1 MEQVVQDGAREIY
14 QVEQSAVVEKP
25 VYQAV
30 KRLFDVVVSA
40 LALLILGIPMLLLMP
55 VIRADSPGP
64 AIFRQERLG
73 KDGKPFV
80 IYKYRTMQMDAER
93 DGPQW
98 ARAHDVRCT
107 KLGRL
112 LRRGHIDELPQLVN
126 VLRGEMSLVG
136 PRPERACFYQEFER
150 YIRGFSQRLQVTPG
164 ITGWAQINGGYELLP
179 EEKILF
185 DMEYIRHRSVM
196 FDIRCLLGT
205 VRGCSG
211 TTAPDNE
218 RGEREHEAT
227 WEAAHSRRIGG
238 AVRGAAGGRLHKD
251 ACVRAG
257 NAGRR

>member
-1 MEQVVQDGAREIY
+1 MRPMEQVVQDGAREIY

-55 VIRADSPGP
+55 VILADSPGP

-205 VRGCSG
+205 VRVVFRH
-211 TTAPDNE
+211 D
-218 RGEREHEAT
+218 
-227 WEAAHSRRIGG
+227 G
-238 AVRGAAGGRLHKD
+238 AR
-251 ACVRAG
+251 
-257 NAGRR
+257 

>member
-1 MEQVVQDGAREIY
+1 MRPMEQVVQDGAREIY

-40 LALLILGIPMLLLMP
+40 LALLILGIPMLLMP

-205 VRGCSG
+205 VRVVFRH
-211 TTAPDNE
+211 D
-218 RGEREHEAT
+218 
-227 WEAAHSRRIGG
+227 G
-238 AVRGAAGGRLHKD
+238 AR
-251 ACVRAG
+251 
-257 NAGRR
+257 

>member
-1 MEQVVQDGAREIY
+1 MRPMEQVVQDGAREIY

-205 VRGCSG
+205 VRVVFRH
-211 TTAPDNE
+211 D
-218 RGEREHEAT
+218 
-227 WEAAHSRRIGG
+227 G
-238 AVRGAAGGRLHKD
+238 AR
-251 ACVRAG
+251 
-257 NAGRR
+257 

>member
-1 MEQVVQDGAREIY
+1 MRPMEQVVQDGAREIY

-73 KDGKPFV
+73 KGGKPFV

-98 ARAHDVRCT
+98 ARVHDVRCT

-205 VRGCSG
+205 VRVVFRH
-211 TTAPDNE
+211 D
-218 RGEREHEAT
+218 
-227 WEAAHSRRIGG
+227 G
-238 AVRGAAGGRLHKD
+238 AR
-251 ACVRAG
+251 
-257 NAGRR
+257 

>member
-1 MEQVVQDGAREIY
+1 MRPMEQVVQDGAREIY

-112 LRRGHIDELPQLVN
+112 LRRGHIDELPRLVN

-205 VRGCSG
+205 VRVVFRH
-211 TTAPDNE
+211 D
-218 RGEREHEAT
+218 
-227 WEAAHSRRIGG
+227 G
-238 AVRGAAGGRLHKD
+238 AR
-251 ACVRAG
+251 
-257 NAGRR
+257 

>member
-1 MEQVVQDGAREIY
+1 MRPMEQVVQDGAREIY
-14 QVEQSAVVEKP
+14 QVEQSAVVGKP

-73 KDGKPFV
+73 KGGKPFV

-205 VRGCSG
+205 VRVVFRH
-211 TTAPDNE
+211 D
-218 RGEREHEAT
+218 
-227 WEAAHSRRIGG
+227 G
-238 AVRGAAGGRLHKD
+238 AR
-251 ACVRAG
+251 
-257 NAGRR
+257 

>member
-1 MEQVVQDGAREIY
+1 MWPMEQVVQDGAREIY

-30 KRLFDVVVSA
+30 KRLFDVVASA

-64 AIFRQERLG
+64 AIFRQERLSKG
-73 KDGKPFV
+73 GKPFV

-205 VRGCSG
+205 VRVVFRH
-211 TTAPDNE
+211 D
-218 RGEREHEAT
+218 
-227 WEAAHSRRIGG
+227 G
-238 AVRGAAGGRLHKD
+238 AR
-251 ACVRAG
+251 
-257 NAGRR
+257 

>member
-1 MEQVVQDGAREIY
+1 MRPMEQVVQDGAREIY

-73 KDGKPFV
+73 KGGKPFV

-179 EEKILF
+179 EAKILF
-185 DMEYIRHRSVM
+185 DREYIRHRSVM

-205 VRGCSG
+205 VRVVFRH
-211 TTAPDNE
+211 D
-218 RGEREHEAT
+218 
-227 WEAAHSRRIGG
+227 G
-238 AVRGAAGGRLHKD
+238 AR
-251 ACVRAG
+251 
-257 NAGRR
+257 

>member
-1 MEQVVQDGAREIY
+1 MRPMEQVVQDGAREIY

-73 KDGKPFV
+73 KGGKPFV

-112 LRRGHIDELPQLVN
+112 LRRGPIDELTQLVN

-205 VRGCSG
+205 VRVVFRH
-211 TTAPDNE
+211 D
-218 RGEREHEAT
+218 
-227 WEAAHSRRIGG
+227 G
-238 AVRGAAGGRLHKD
+238 AR
-251 ACVRAG
+251 
-257 NAGRR
+257 

>member
-1 MEQVVQDGAREIY
+1 MRPMEQVVQDGAREIY

-73 KDGKPFV
+73 KGGKPFV

-164 ITGWAQINGGYELLP
+164 ITEWAQINGGYELLP

-205 VRGCSG
+205 VRVVFRH
-211 TTAPDNE
+211 D
-218 RGEREHEAT
+218 
-227 WEAAHSRRIGG
+227 G
-238 AVRGAAGGRLHKD
+238 AR
-251 ACVRAG
+251 
-257 NAGRR
+257 

>member
-1 MEQVVQDGAREIY
+1 MRPMEQVVQDGAREIY

-30 KRLFDVVVSA
+30 KRLFDVVASA

-73 KDGKPFV
+73 KGGKPFV

-205 VRGCSG
+205 VRVVFRH
-211 TTAPDNE
+211 D
-218 RGEREHEAT
+218 
-227 WEAAHSRRIGG
+227 G
-238 AVRGAAGGRLHKD
+238 AR
-251 ACVRAG
+251 
-257 NAGRR
+257 

>member
-1 MEQVVQDGAREIY
+1 MRPMEQVVQDGAREIY

-73 KDGKPFV
+73 KGGKPFV

-164 ITGWAQINGGYELLP
+164 ITGWAQINGVYELLP

-205 VRGCSG
+205 VRVVFRH
-211 TTAPDNE
+211 D
-218 RGEREHEAT
+218 
-227 WEAAHSRRIGG
+227 G
-238 AVRGAAGGRLHKD
+238 AR
-251 ACVRAG
+251 
-257 NAGRR
+257 

>member
-1 MEQVVQDGAREIY
+1 MRPMEQVVQDGAREIY
-14 QVEQSAVVEKP
+14 QVEQFAVVEKP

-73 KDGKPFV
+73 KGDKPFV

-205 VRGCSG
+205 VRVVFRH
-211 TTAPDNE
+211 D
-218 RGEREHEAT
+218 
-227 WEAAHSRRIGG
+227 G
-238 AVRGAAGGRLHKD
+238 AR
-251 ACVRAG
+251 
-257 NAGRR
+257 

>member
-1 MEQVVQDGAREIY
+1 M
-14 QVEQSAVVEKP
+14 
-25 VYQAV
+25 

-73 KDGKPFV
+73 KGGKPFV

-205 VRGCSG
+205 VRVVFRHDG
-211 TTAPDNE
+211 A
-218 RGEREHEAT
+218 RYRE
-227 WEAAHSRRIGG
+227 
-238 AVRGAAGGRLHKD
+238 GR
-251 ACVRAG
+251 ART
-257 NAGRR
+257 

>member
-1 MEQVVQDGAREIY
+1 MWPMEQVVQDGAREIY

-73 KDGKPFV
+73 KGGKPFV

-205 VRGCSG
+205 VRVVFRH
-211 TTAPDNE
+211 D
-218 RGEREHEAT
+218 
-227 WEAAHSRRIGG
+227 G
-238 AVRGAAGGRLHKD
+238 AR
-251 ACVRAG
+251 
-257 NAGRR
+257 

>member
-1 MEQVVQDGAREIY
+1 MRPMEQVVQDGAREIY

-73 KDGKPFV
+73 KGGKPFV

-107 KLGRL
+107 RLGRL

-205 VRGCSG
+205 VRVVFRH
-211 TTAPDNE
+211 D
-218 RGEREHEAT
+218 
-227 WEAAHSRRIGG
+227 G
-238 AVRGAAGGRLHKD
+238 AR
-251 ACVRAG
+251 
-257 NAGRR
+257 

>member
-1 MEQVVQDGAREIY
+1 MRPMEQVVQDGAREIY

-25 VYQAV
+25 VYQAE

-98 ARAHDVRCT
+98 ARVHDVRCT

-205 VRGCSG
+205 VRMVFRH
-211 TTAPDNE
+211 D
-218 RGEREHEAT
+218 
-227 WEAAHSRRIGG
+227 G
-238 AVRGAAGGRLHKD
+238 AR
-251 ACVRAG
+251 
-257 NAGRR
+257 

>member
-30 KRLFDVVVSA
+30 KRLFDVVASA

-73 KDGKPFV
+73 KGGKPFV

-205 VRGCSG
+205 VRVVFRH
-211 TTAPDNE
+211 D
-218 RGEREHEAT
+218 
-227 WEAAHSRRIGG
+227 G
-238 AVRGAAGGRLHKD
+238 AR
-251 ACVRAG
+251 
-257 NAGRR
+257 

>member
-1 MEQVVQDGAREIY
+1 MRPMEQVVQDGAREIY

-64 AIFRQERLG
+64 AIFRQEWLG
-73 KDGKPFV
+73 KGGKPFV

-205 VRGCSG
+205 VRVVFRH
-211 TTAPDNE
+211 D
-218 RGEREHEAT
+218 
-227 WEAAHSRRIGG
+227 G
-238 AVRGAAGGRLHKD
+238 AR
-251 ACVRAG
+251 
-257 NAGRR
+257 

>member
-1 MEQVVQDGAREIY
+1 MRPMEQVVQDGAREIY

-98 ARAHDVRCT
+98 ARVHDVRCT

-205 VRGCSG
+205 VRVVFRH
-211 TTAPDNE
+211 D
-218 RGEREHEAT
+218 
-227 WEAAHSRRIGG
+227 G
-238 AVRGAAGGRLHKD
+238 AR
-251 ACVRAG
+251 
-257 NAGRR
+257 

>member
-1 MEQVVQDGAREIY
+1 MRPMEQDVQDGAREIY

-205 VRGCSG
+205 VRVVFRH
-211 TTAPDNE
+211 D
-218 RGEREHEAT
+218 
-227 WEAAHSRRIGG
+227 G
-238 AVRGAAGGRLHKD
+238 AR
-251 ACVRAG
+251 
-257 NAGRR
+257 

>member
-1 MEQVVQDGAREIY
+1 MRPMEQVVQDGAREIY

-73 KDGKPFV
+73 KGGKPFV

-93 DGPQW
+93 DGTQW

-205 VRGCSG
+205 VRVVFRH
-211 TTAPDNE
+211 D
-218 RGEREHEAT
+218 
-227 WEAAHSRRIGG
+227 G
-238 AVRGAAGGRLHKD
+238 AR
-251 ACVRAG
+251 
-257 NAGRR
+257 

>member
-73 KDGKPFV
+73 KGGKPFV

-205 VRGCSG
+205 VRVVFWH
-211 TTAPDNE
+211 D
-218 RGEREHEAT
+218 
-227 WEAAHSRRIGG
+227 G
-238 AVRGAAGGRLHKD
+238 AR
-251 ACVRAG
+251 
-257 NAGRR
+257 

>member
-1 MEQVVQDGAREIY
+1 MRPMEQVVQDGAREIY

-73 KDGKPFV
+73 KGGKPFV

-150 YIRGFSQRLQVTPG
+150 YIRGFSQRLQVKPG
-164 ITGWAQINGGYELLP
+164 ITGWAQINGLRGDTDIAERIRYDIWYIENWTVALDI
-179 EEKILF
+179 KILF
-185 DMEYIRHRSVM
+185 R
-196 FDIRCLLGT
+196 T
-205 VRGCSG
+205 VF
-211 TTAPDNE
+211 
-218 RGEREHEAT
+218 
-227 WEAAHSRRIGG
+227 GG
-238 AVRGAAGGRLHKD
+238 KMVNDEKIQ
-251 ACVRAG
+251 
-257 NAGRR
+257 

>member
-1 MEQVVQDGAREIY
+1 MRPMEQVVQDGAREIY

-98 ARAHDVRCT
+98 ARVHDVRCT

-112 LRRGHIDELPQLVN
+112 LRRGYIDELPQLVN

-205 VRGCSG
+205 VRVVFRH
-211 TTAPDNE
+211 D
-218 RGEREHEAT
+218 
-227 WEAAHSRRIGG
+227 G
-238 AVRGAAGGRLHKD
+238 AR
-251 ACVRAG
+251 
-257 NAGRR
+257 

>member
-1 MEQVVQDGAREIY
+1 MRPMEQVVQDGAREIY

-40 LALLILGIPMLLLMP
+40 LALLILGTPMLLLMP

-73 KDGKPFV
+73 KGGKPFV

-205 VRGCSG
+205 VRVVFRH
-211 TTAPDNE
+211 D
-218 RGEREHEAT
+218 
-227 WEAAHSRRIGG
+227 G
-238 AVRGAAGGRLHKD
+238 AR
-251 ACVRAG
+251 
-257 NAGRR
+257 

>member
-1 MEQVVQDGAREIY
+1 MRPMEQVVQDGAREIY
-14 QVEQSAVVEKP
+14 QVEQSVVVEKP

-73 KDGKPFV
+73 KGGKPFV

-205 VRGCSG
+205 VRVVFRHDG
-211 TTAPDNE
+211 T
-218 RGEREHEAT
+218 R
-227 WEAAHSRRIGG
+227 
-238 AVRGAAGGRLHKD
+238 
-251 ACVRAG
+251 
-257 NAGRR
+257 

>member
-1 MEQVVQDGAREIY
+1 MRPMEQVVQDGAREIY

-30 KRLFDVVVSA
+30 KRLFDVVASA

-73 KDGKPFV
+73 KGGKPFV

-136 PRPERACFYQEFER
+136 PRPERDCFYQEFER

-205 VRGCSG
+205 VRVVFRH
-211 TTAPDNE
+211 D
-218 RGEREHEAT
+218 
-227 WEAAHSRRIGG
+227 G
-238 AVRGAAGGRLHKD
+238 AR
-251 ACVRAG
+251 
-257 NAGRR
+257 

>member
-1 MEQVVQDGAREIY
+1 MRPMEQVVQDGAREIY

-73 KDGKPFV
+73 KGGKPFV

-205 VRGCSG
+205 VRVVFWH
-211 TTAPDNE
+211 D
-218 RGEREHEAT
+218 
-227 WEAAHSRRIGG
+227 G
-238 AVRGAAGGRLHKD
+238 AR
-251 ACVRAG
+251 
-257 NAGRR
+257 

>member
-73 KDGKPFV
+73 KGGKPFV

-205 VRGCSG
+205 VRVVFRH
-211 TTAPDNE
+211 D
-218 RGEREHEAT
+218 
-227 WEAAHSRRIGG
+227 G
-238 AVRGAAGGRLHKD
+238 AR
-251 ACVRAG
+251 
-257 NAGRR
+257 

>member
-185 DMEYIRHRSVM
+185 DMEYIRRRSVM

-205 VRGCSG
+205 VRVVFRH
-211 TTAPDNE
+211 D
-218 RGEREHEAT
+218 
-227 WEAAHSRRIGG
+227 G
-238 AVRGAAGGRLHKD
+238 AR
-251 ACVRAG
+251 
-257 NAGRR
+257 

>member
-1 MEQVVQDGAREIY
+1 MRPMEQVVQDGAREIY

-30 KRLFDVVVSA
+30 KRLFDVVASA

-73 KDGKPFV
+73 KGGKPFV

-185 DMEYIRHRSVM
+185 DMEYIRRRSVM

-205 VRGCSG
+205 VRVVFRH
-211 TTAPDNE
+211 D
-218 RGEREHEAT
+218 
-227 WEAAHSRRIGG
+227 G
-238 AVRGAAGGRLHKD
+238 AR
-251 ACVRAG
+251 
-257 NAGRR
+257 

>member
-1 MEQVVQDGAREIY
+1 MRAMEQVVQDGAREIY

-73 KDGKPFV
+73 KGGKPFV

-185 DMEYIRHRSVM
+185 DMEYIRRRSVM

-205 VRGCSG
+205 VRVVFRH
-211 TTAPDNE
+211 D
-218 RGEREHEAT
+218 
-227 WEAAHSRRIGG
+227 G
-238 AVRGAAGGRLHKD
+238 AR
-251 ACVRAG
+251 
-257 NAGRR
+257 

>member
-1 MEQVVQDGAREIY
+1 MRPMEQVVQDGAREIY

-40 LALLILGIPMLLLMP
+40 LSLLILGIPMLLLMP

-205 VRGCSG
+205 VRVVFRH
-211 TTAPDNE
+211 D
-218 RGEREHEAT
+218 
-227 WEAAHSRRIGG
+227 G
-238 AVRGAAGGRLHKD
+238 AR
-251 ACVRAG
+251 
-257 NAGRR
+257 

>member
-1 MEQVVQDGAREIY
+1 MRPMEQVVQDGAREIY

-73 KDGKPFV
+73 KGGKPFV

-98 ARAHDVRCT
+98 ARAHNVRCT

-205 VRGCSG
+205 VRVVFRH
-211 TTAPDNE
+211 D
-218 RGEREHEAT
+218 
-227 WEAAHSRRIGG
+227 G
-238 AVRGAAGGRLHKD
+238 AR
-251 ACVRAG
+251 
-257 NAGRR
+257 

>member
-1 MEQVVQDGAREIY
+1 MRPMEQVVQDGAREIY

-73 KDGKPFV
+73 KGGKHFV

-185 DMEYIRHRSVM
+185 DMEYIRRRSVM

-205 VRGCSG
+205 VRVVFRH
-211 TTAPDNE
+211 D
-218 RGEREHEAT
+218 
-227 WEAAHSRRIGG
+227 G
-238 AVRGAAGGRLHKD
+238 AR
-251 ACVRAG
+251 
-257 NAGRR
+257 

>member
-1 MEQVVQDGAREIY
+1 MRPMEQVVQDGAREIY
-14 QVEQSAVVEKP
+14 QVEQSSVVEKP

-73 KDGKPFV
+73 KGGKPFV

-205 VRGCSG
+205 VRVVFRH
-211 TTAPDNE
+211 D
-218 RGEREHEAT
+218 
-227 WEAAHSRRIGG
+227 G
-238 AVRGAAGGRLHKD
+238 AR
-251 ACVRAG
+251 
-257 NAGRR
+257 

>member
-1 MEQVVQDGAREIY
+1 MRPMEQVVQDGAREIY

-73 KDGKPFV
+73 KGGKPFV

-205 VRGCSG
+205 VRVVFRHDG
-211 TTAPDNE
+211 T
-218 RGEREHEAT
+218 R
-227 WEAAHSRRIGG
+227 
-238 AVRGAAGGRLHKD
+238 
-251 ACVRAG
+251 
-257 NAGRR
+257 